1 MNDLIAKLAEQ
12 SGMEPD
18 VLDESEGTIW
28 WLGNNDLAKFAE
40 LIILECASIVDND
53 STLTGIVGAD
63 LKEHF
68 GVQ

>member
-1 MNDLIAKLAEQ
+1 MNDRIKELEKQCWNHQTWQLDAE
-12 SGMEPD
+12 
-18 VLDESEGTIW
+18 
-28 WLGNNDLAKFAE
+28 KFAE

-68 GVQ
+68 GIQ